1 MTRPKYLLLV
11 LTAAAV
17 MVFAGSSA
25 FALTG
30 ESTIATV
37 AGTGTAGFSGDGG
50 PAASAQLRQPQGVAV
65 DSQGNVYISDFGNQR
80 LREVSADGRIT
91 TLAGDGMPGFSG
103 EGGSPAS
110 KSLLHDPTGVAVD
123 GAGNVYFADTGNN
136 RVREIS
142 AAGGISTIAGN
153 GLGGYSGDGGPAR
166 AAELHA
172 PDGVAV
178 DANGN
183 VYIADESNNRLRK
196 VSGDGTITTIAG
208 TGTGGYNGD
217 GMAATSAQ
225 LFEPRGVAVDAQ
237 GNVYIADFG
246 NERVR
251 EVRPDGTIG
260 TIAGDGNAGT
270 TGDGGPA
277 TSAELQA
284 PEALAVDASG
294 SVYVV
299 DNEVRVRK
307 VSGGTITTIA
317 GDGTLGFSG
326 DGGPAGSAQL
336 QAAGVAVDARGDVYL
351 ADSGNARI
359 RKVSNLPPRVTFTAS
374 PASGVAPLAVLFDE
388 SGSTDPDGAIIENAE
403 WDFGDGATASVG
415 GNTTSHTYVRAGT
428 FVAKLTLRDDT
439 GATAT
444 ATWTITVV
452 APNVAPSA
460 SFTATPATGRV
471 PLRVRFDGSR
481 SRDPDGSIRAYRWQ
495 FGDGSS
501 GVGKTTRHSYR
512 HVGAFTVVLTVTD
525 DRGASASTSRTVT
538 VRSAVRLGGRSSQR
552 LLAQKG
558 ITVAARCEKPC
569 ALSATGV
576 VRILHTRFALRL
588 RGARASLP
596 AAGTATLKLVLSPP
610 ALKRFRQLFTPDSH
624 AHVTVTVRATYAAGA
639 ASTATRT
646 IAVRR

>member
-1 MTRPKYLLLV
+1 
-11 LTAAAV
+11 
-17 MVFAGSSA
+17 
-25 FALTG
+25 
-30 ESTIATV
+30 
-37 AGTGTAGFSGDGG
+37 
-50 PAASAQLRQPQGVAV
+50 
-65 DSQGNVYISDFGNQR
+65 
-80 LREVSADGRIT
+80 VSADGRIT

-596 AAGTATLKLVLSPP
+596 AAGTATLKLVLSPA
-610 ALKRFRQLFTPDSH
+610 ALKRFRQLFTPGSH

-639 ASTATRT
+639 ASTSTRT